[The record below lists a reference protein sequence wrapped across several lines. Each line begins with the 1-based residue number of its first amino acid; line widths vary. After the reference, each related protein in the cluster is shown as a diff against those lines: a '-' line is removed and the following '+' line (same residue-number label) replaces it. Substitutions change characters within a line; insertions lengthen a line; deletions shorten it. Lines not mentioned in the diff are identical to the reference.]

1 MGECIRREALQKE
14 TRMTTPDDLEV
25 SGGITE
31 DQAASAMLK
40 RWAETDD
47 KEQSPEPEDEEES
60 TDEQPQGDAES
71 EDESDDEGSESDE
84 IEIDVGGEKFK
95 LPPAQAE
102 QAKRIEAKVKEI
114 EAGTTRKFQEAS
126 ELRKVAE
133 TQIQSAQQLQ
143 KIAHEQSDL
152 IADHKMVER
161 RLAAL
166 ERIDINALADSDPV
180 ALTKINA
187 EYNQLISAKGR
198 IEAQYQ
204 QSVQTSQQEFTKQHQ
219 AKVVQLN
226 EYAKRNIKGWS
237 DDYSNKLMEFSVNTL
252 GFSPDALRNGINEP
266 LIKAIDLA
274 YQGHKVRTADP
285 KAKQILQTKTLK
297 PGSTAQSKSNASA
310 LAEKSRARLAKSGS
324 TEDAA
329 MALLYRSGSK
339 KR

>member
-1 MGECIRREALQKE
+1 
-14 TRMTTPDDLEV
+14 MTTPDNLEV
-25 SGGITE
+25 QGGITE
-31 DQAASAMLK
+31 DQAASEMLK
-40 RWAETDD
+40 RWGASDD
-47 KEQSPEPEDEEES
+47 KEKSPAPEPEDES
-60 TDEQPQGDAES
+60 TEEQPTGDAES
-71 EDESDDEGSESDE
+71 DDEPTETETESDDV
-84 IEIDVGGEKFK
+84 EIDVGGEKFK

-187 EYNQLISAKGR
+187 EYNQLVSAKAR
-198 IEAQYQ
+198 IESQYQ
-204 QSVQTSQQEFTKQHQ
+204 QSVKTSQEEFTKQHQ

-226 EYAKRNIKGWS
+226 DFAKRNIKGWS
-237 DDYSNKLMEFSVNTL
+237 EDYSNKLMEFSVNTL

-266 LIKAIDLA
+266 MIKAIDLA

-285 KAKQILQTKTLK
+285 KAKQIQDTKTLK
-297 PGSTAQSKSNASA
+297 PGSSAQSKTSAASM
-310 LAEKSRARLAKSGS
+310 AEKSRARLAKSGNVD
-324 TEDAA
+324 DAA
-329 MALLYRSGSK
+329 MALLYRSNSK

>member
-1 MGECIRREALQKE
+1 
-14 TRMTTPDDLEV
+14 MTTPDIQEV
-25 SGGITE
+25 QGGITE
-31 DQAASAMLK
+31 DQAASEMLK
-40 RWAETDD
+40 RWGASDD
-47 KEQSPEPEDEEES
+47 KEKSPEPEPEEES
-60 TDEQPQGDAES
+60 TEEQPTGDAES
-71 EDESDDEGSESDE
+71 DDEPAETEAESDDV
-84 IEIDVGGEKFK
+84 EIDVGGEKFK

-187 EYNQLISAKGR
+187 EYNQLVSAKAR
-198 IEAQYQ
+198 IESQYQ
-204 QSVQTSQQEFTKQHQ
+204 QSVKTSQEEFTKQHQ

-226 EYAKRNIKGWS
+226 DFAKRNIKGWS
-237 DDYSNKLMEFSVNTL
+237 EDYSNKLMEFSVNTL

-266 LIKAIDLA
+266 MIKAIDLA

-285 KAKQILQTKTLK
+285 KAKQIQDTKTLK
-297 PGSTAQSKSNASA
+297 PGSAAQSKTSAASM
-310 LAEKSRARLAKSGS
+310 AEKSRARLAKSGNV
-324 TEDAA
+324 EDAA
-329 MALLYRSGSK
+329 MAMLYRSNSK

>member
-1 MGECIRREALQKE
+1 
-14 TRMTTPDDLEV
+14 MTTPDDLEV
-25 SGGITE
+25 AGGITE
-31 DQAASAMLK
+31 DQAASEMLK
-40 RWAETDD
+40 RWGASDD
-47 KEQSPEPEDEEES
+47 KEKSPAPEPEDES
-60 TDEQPQGDAES
+60 TEEQPTGDAES
-71 EDESDDEGSESDE
+71 DDEPTETETESDDV
-84 IEIDVGGEKFK
+84 EIDVGGEKFK

-187 EYNQLISAKGR
+187 EYNQLVSAKAR
-198 IEAQYQ
+198 IESQYQ
-204 QSVQTSQQEFTKQHQ
+204 QSVKTSQEEFTKQHQ

-226 EYAKRNIKGWS
+226 DFAKRNIKGWS
-237 DDYSNKLMEFSVNTL
+237 EDYSNKLMEFSVNTL

-266 LIKAIDLA
+266 MIKAIDLA

-285 KAKQILQTKTLK
+285 KAKQIQDTKTLK
-297 PGSTAQSKSNASA
+297 PGSSAQSKTSAASM
-310 LAEKSRARLAKSGS
+310 AEKSRARLAKSGNVD
-324 TEDAA
+324 DAA
-329 MALLYRSGSK
+329 MALLYRSNSK

>member
-1 MGECIRREALQKE
+1 
-14 TRMTTPDDLEV
+14 MTTPDNLEV
-25 SGGITE
+25 QGGITE
-31 DQAASAMLK
+31 DQAASEMLK
-40 RWAETDD
+40 RWGASDD
-47 KEQSPEPEDEEES
+47 KEKSPAPEPEDES
-60 TDEQPQGDAES
+60 TEEQPTGDAES
-71 EDESDDEGSESDE
+71 DDEPTETETESDDV
-84 IEIDVGGEKFK
+84 EIDVGGEKFK

-187 EYNQLISAKGR
+187 EYNQLVSAKAR
-198 IEAQYQ
+198 IESQYQ
-204 QSVQTSQQEFTKQHQ
+204 QSVKTSQEEFTKQHQ

-226 EYAKRNIKGWS
+226 DFAKRNIKGWS
-237 DDYSNKLMEFSVNTL
+237 EDYSNKLMEFSVNTL

-266 LIKAIDLA
+266 MIKAIDLA

-285 KAKQILQTKTLK
+285 RQSRFKT
-297 PGSTAQSKSNASA
+297 
-310 LAEKSRARLAKSGS
+310 R
-324 TEDAA
+324 
-329 MALLYRSGSK
+329 